1 MRARSFA
8 PSMPTSSTALLIVA
22 LMSCFT
28 YQKVEVKPVNPRTAP
43 TIVIS
48 PVRAH
53 LSDGSTIVFPR
64 GFTLRGDTVT
74 GAGSRYAPGSSSP
87 GSAST
92 IVLDSVV
99 GMETFETGVRT
110 GPTILVSSVATAV
123 TLAGTIALLKVTFG
137 SCPTFYSDSSGVPV
151 LEAEGFSYSIAPLFE
166 RRDVDRLRAVPSEQG
181 VLSLEV
187 RNEALETHYINH
199 LELLEV
205 RRALDE
211 YVTPDNDDRPLA
223 LRGLHPP
230 AKATDRAGNDV
241 TQRIARSDGELFG
254 TDSTTLANARAGD
267 LDDYID
273 LEIPNPGRADTVA
286 LVLRMRNSLL
296 NTVLLYDQI
305 LGAPGAGSLDWL
317 AHDIQ
322 RIAPAVEMGKWY
334 SEHMGMRVA
343 VRDGGTYRTVGR
355 IGDSGPIAFHDVGF
369 LVPVPRR
376 NSTDNVHVR
385 ISFVA
390 DQWRI
395 DQIQVATTYRRPS
408 FRSVPASAVV
418 THDPSQGE
426 SALRDLREAD
436 EHYVVTSPGQSF
448 IVRFEVGR
456 GDGSPRTFLLVSQ
469 GYYTE
474 WVRGSWIKSASGQPF
489 RATDQSIV
497 AALASWRS
505 RRQTLEQEF
514 YSTRIAT
521 R

>member
-8 PSMPTSSTALLIVA
+8 PRTPTASTALLIFA
-22 LMSCFT
+22 LSSCFT
-28 YQKVEVKPVNPRTAP
+28 YQQVRVESVDPRAAAF
-43 TIVIS
+43 VVS

-53 LSDGSTIVFPR
+53 LADGSTIVFPR
-64 GFTLRGDTVT
+64 GFTLKGDTVI
-74 GAGSRYAPGSSSP
+74 GPGSRYAPGLSSRV
-87 GSAST
+87 SANS

-99 GMETFETGVRT
+99 GMETFETEPLVGKT
-110 GPTILVSSVATAV
+110 FLVSTAATVV
-123 TLAGTIALLKVTFG
+123 TMAGSIALLKAIFG

-166 RRDVDRLRAVPSEQG
+166 HRDVDRLRAVPTEEG

-211 YVTPDNDDRPLA
+211 YVTPDNKDRPLA

-230 AKATDRAGNDV
+230 AAAIDRAGRDV
-241 TQRIARSDGELFG
+241 MERIASADGELFG

-305 LGAPGAGSLDWL
+305 LGEPGARSLDWL
-317 AHDIQ
+317 ARDIQ

-334 SEHMGMRVA
+334 SEHMGMRIA
-343 VRDGGTYRTVGR
+343 VRDGGTYTTIGR
-355 IGDSGPIAFHDVGF
+355 IGDSGPIAFHEVGF
-369 LVPVPRR
+369 LVPVPRA
-376 NSTDNVHVR
+376 NAGDNVHVR

-408 FRSVPASAVV
+408 FRSVPASAIV
-418 THDPSQGE
+418 TQDPSQGE

-436 EHYVVTSPGQSF
+436 ERYVVTSPGQSF
-448 IVRFEVGR
+448 IVRFDVGK
-456 GDGSPRTFLLVSQ
+456 GDGSPRTWLLASQ

-474 WVRGSWIKSASGQPF
+474 WVRGSWIKSASGQQF
-489 RATDQSIV
+489 RATDQSLV
-497 AALASWRS
+497 AALNRWRS
-505 RRQTLEQEF
+505 ERSTLEQEF